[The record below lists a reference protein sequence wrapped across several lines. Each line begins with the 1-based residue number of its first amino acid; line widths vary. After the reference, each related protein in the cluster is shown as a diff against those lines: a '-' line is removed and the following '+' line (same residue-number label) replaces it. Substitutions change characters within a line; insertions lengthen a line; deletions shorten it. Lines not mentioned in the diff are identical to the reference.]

1 MNMNMNMSPLG
12 NDLSKL
18 PSAQRRKR
26 RVLFSQAQ
34 VYELERR
41 FKQQKYLSAP
51 EREHLAQLISLT
63 PTQVKIWFQNHRYK
77 MKRATKE
84 KALADSNSG
93 NGTSNNNNNNSSSN
107 SCHSSPRRVA
117 VPVLVKDGKPCNG
130 SSSAEVKQ
138 ECDDDKKLHSSSS
151 RSLHGLPKGTTS
163 NSGHIHPLAN
173 GSAPLS
179 SPIHAPKTS
188 PVSHIESPSC
198 ASQATTGLTPAQSAF
213 GLGSNQTHSVPP
225 SQHHHALSNSS
236 PMGNNN
242 HSAIGMGHP
251 VNYPTSGPGGLES
264 VNSMST
270 TVSASPPY
278 LLQGSW

>member
-1 MNMNMNMSPLG
+1 MSPLG

-84 KALADSNSG
+84 KALAESNNT
-93 NGTSNNNNNNSSSN
+93 NGTSNNNSSNGSSN

-117 VPVLVKDGKPCNG
+117 VPVLVKDGKPCSG
-130 SSSAEVKQ
+130 SNSAEVKQ
-138 ECDDDKKLHSSSS
+138 ESDEEKKLNSSSS
-151 RSLHGLPKGTTS
+151 RSVHGVSKGS
-163 NSGHIHPLAN
+163 NNNTGHIHPLAN
-173 GSAPLS
+173 GGAPLS

-198 ASQATTGLTPAQSAF
+198 AAQATTGLTPAQSAF
-213 GLGSNQTHSVPP
+213 GLGANQTHGVPH
-225 SQHHHALSNSS
+225 SQHHHGLSNSS
-236 PMGNNN
+236 PMGTNTP
-242 HSAIGMGHP
+242 SAGALGHP
-251 VNYPTSGPGGLES
+251 VNYPTSAPGGLDS

-270 TVSASPPY
+270 TVSSSSPY